1 MKKLK
6 SIVCRIMSVIMLCT
20 FVLPLI
26 PTIEVKAVDVVQR
39 ETVDKGSFE
48 GDTID
53 LEFAGLVYDINM
65 KDPNTGSWDTVTG
78 LSKNADDIEV
88 QGQYSVA
95 EIINTNYLKSFTDGI
110 SIQSLFTKEPALEI
124 DLTNVSCMSYR
135 ISCNVQDKSTDSY
148 LVAIGL
154 DRSNFKLYTIVCTAV
169 ASDVGESTIGLYI
182 MEGLYDIVYSNLTRT
197 NALYS
202 TNINSML
209 DDIDISYIAS
219 ALLNKDKIIEDF
231 KRMSKE
237 GFKEL
242 SSEEKRTYTSFDK
255 VFQLIDDTEGEY
267 TTKLVNELNDLT
279 VLGIQTRGVLK
290 ITEKQSGSG
299 NVVREKSCYVNTYPI
314 GEQSAM
320 FNVSYGE
327 RDYIYSMW
335 GARNRMAAGSSSS
348 VTDIEC
354 KSVMKYIVMDLTND
368 EYIYFG
374 DSTSVRKC
382 DKDVSEKI
390 DGYIKSDAD
399 MEIFASIVEGLC
411 NAGSENVEDF
421 QNNLTEFIEV
431 LPKSCTLRKVLK
443 SVLGKM
449 VKNAEGWAI
458 KDAQEFYDSNSLE
471 LNAST
476 DYEAMSAILGASIQ
490 GIVSGKSIIG
500 NTYKYNNNI
509 VYVNSLFGSG
519 VPDKLK
525 TAYSDAVDTGILW
538 NKLTDYQKSILA
550 VTYAN
555 VIDSRDFSK
564 KSGVISCIYNAG
576 VSGSYDSGTAE
587 SFVQD
592 GHTTLIDDIKNV
604 VSNKDKNL
612 TDTYSVYNIARNAN
626 TLCQYIVGTA
636 LYGDSQSGDI
646 YSLYDATLAGFI
658 NKDYTQ
664 SNINQDYYPQNII
677 GDIGLFGDNSKY
689 FTVLLSTDA
698 GFEAFAS
705 FLYNVSYA
713 FDVAAFSDGSQE
725 KYDPEALR
733 EFFKSGKY
741 EVSDAGKDYATTVSF
756 SWVTG
761 DGVGSLDGKTVQF
774 SGDDVSKNMLRS
786 IIELHDMCQFLGI
799 LDSAKN
805 GGWTEAIEQY
815 LGIYDDN
822 EPFFNALR
830 ANPEIYTKAEEGKTT
845 ADEPLGVFFNLKD
858 KKMSDQWCKG
868 FAVSALYVPM
878 ETNLY
883 DANSIAYLNDP
894 DFISDF
900 YYKFAFY
907 RKALYINTDNSAIVN
922 NKVSGE
928 VSGTRVATLN
938 DLLNYDRD
946 IILTIDDNFYNAKDI
961 SSVIGGLDYSAVRNG
976 SSTNTDSAWD
986 SMKNWVGDLFDLSPE
1001 QILKTGAN
1009 SYYSSTLANSVT
1021 KLGGTPSLTSSIAD
1035 VYVLSENDLIGEN
1048 SVFNDYEYSVKQS
1061 YGVVSAVYRSAEL
1074 YNECLRALATDN
1086 AIFKSSKGICS
1097 TPGTTSS
1104 DWRSIYNYCML
1115 SNLEEQ
1121 MKNDSASTLDLNAP
1135 IFCDLFGN
1143 IVTESGLVIIPAATN
1158 ATLCGTNWNPN
1169 TVGWSEYYN
1178 NGNRLHIDE
1187 FTDDVYT
1194 WLTGIEYKSDGSVE
1208 QQVQYVDH
1216 YDSDGNPVY
1225 KTYTITAADSTN
1237 VGKYGEEVNREN
1249 AGGYM
1254 IVDRS
1259 GDLVLRTSS
1268 LTSGSSSAIVQWENL
1283 NKNSTVVKDLFYND
1297 AYFNKAK
1304 SGDIYSKTLVNM
1316 VVETLRGAPIE
1327 YIDYEYEGLSGNTDI
1342 SKFGVYMA
1350 YKLEELT
1357 NALISGT
1364 NGSHTGG
1371 NSMVTIPNPAF
1382 ITGIEYIA
1390 LYVFK
1395 ITFAILLIGFVISL
1409 YMDAIK
1415 NHLGIK
1421 SLGKFAVTCLLTIIA
1436 IVFVPNIMSWSYYRA
1451 NKDLLADESGYIMML
1466 NYVKDY
1472 DGAEIGITSV
1482 TTPETNTEL
1491 YVKLDD
1497 ISVNWWDVIGEVLFN
1512 NTYKTVSELYQGQL
1526 TDNAMAMQ
1534 ENVQIK
1540 GDGLYMNV
1548 QDIFDSTSVVYYP
1561 SQNRI
1566 ANIAYSNGGNGG
1578 TAGDKDSVVSF
1589 CMPYYVILDKLIAN
1603 IDEYNQSKDITA
1615 YSWSVGSN
1623 GHIMT
1628 YDIISPY
1635 LTSSEFLDE
1644 GYDILGLNEALDT
1657 DNHMTSYTEGYFT
1670 TAQKDRM
1677 KLSRWYPTGSTT
1689 DQLTQDRIN
1698 AVYSYAR
1705 DYIAQNREIL
1715 GKVPDEVFVKTFA
1728 MQLAIEFNKQF
1739 NVHTTN
1745 SIEIMN
1751 VDTRDLARFLVADKS
1766 SVYKY
1771 FSYGF
1776 ARFAY
1781 EESGTIG
1788 VILAA
1793 LYFVVLWITSVLKL
1807 LAIFVIL
1814 GLLILNVLFRKTLF
1828 RKESR
1833 CIEGYLI
1840 ACACLVMC
1848 NYAYSLMLKASML
1861 VSETGLGSIAGL
1873 SLAIIVQIL
1882 YVFGLTCIVAIE
1894 CKDWRNNGFHGFQE
1908 IGASITSGLLHA
1920 QNVVADKIMSRQ
1932 NSAYGDS
1939 RTSRRYQ
1946 SDNYDSG
1953 SVDEMMERDEER
1965 EEKGTYSPA

>member
-1 MKKLK
+1 MRKLK
-6 SIVCRIMSVIMLCT
+6 SIMCKIMSVIMLCT
-20 FVLPLI
+20 FILPLM
-26 PTIEVKAVDVVQR
+26 PTIDVKAASAS
-39 ETVDKGSFE
+39 ETVSKTNGIPDTIKAGNNDMTVIQDLSVYYDTPKNNIYSADGSTDAYLGEASSWVKDADVGVVEHCYDKIFE
-48 GDTID
+48 TLTHITINGKQID
-53 LEFAGLVYDINM
+53 LERSNIPTSTEIVNKFGDTKGIYYYYDHYHNTDTGGELTVSCDYSSSEKKYYYVVLFTEYRGAHHTAEDDFLFMTFESNKMMKISLEDKVTTHHSSFITVPIMGVPGVGYIATAVSLLLNGSITSDGEITLSAESSLQLLNGVYD
-65 KDPNTGSWDTVTG
+65 K
-78 LSKNADDIEV
+78 SKIQSD
-88 QGQYSVA
+88 
-95 EIINTNYLKSFTDGI
+95 LKNGGI
-110 SIQSLFTKEPALEI
+110 SDKKMYTDLEEYIVYNSTERAVTVFTPYELHMVADNNEV
-124 DLTNVSCMSYR
+124 DLT
-135 ISCNVQDKSTDSY
+135 
-148 LVAIGL
+148 
-154 DRSNFKLYTIVCTAV
+154 
-169 ASDVGESTIGLYI
+169 
-182 MEGLYDIVYSNLTRT
+182 
-197 NALYS
+197 
-202 TNINSML
+202 
-209 DDIDISYIAS
+209 
-219 ALLNKDKIIEDF
+219 
-231 KRMSKE
+231 
-237 GFKEL
+237 
-242 SSEEKRTYTSFDK
+242 
-255 VFQLIDDTEGEY
+255 
-267 TTKLVNELNDLT
+267 LNDENYTALCT
-279 VLGIQTRGVLK
+279 
-290 ITEKQSGSG
+290 SGSMPEG
-299 NVVREKSCYVNTYPI
+299 NE
-314 GEQSAM
+314 
-320 FNVSYGE
+320 
-327 RDYIYSMW
+327 
-335 GARNRMAAGSSSS
+335 
-348 VTDIEC
+348 
-354 KSVMKYIVMDLTND
+354 
-368 EYIYFG
+368 
-374 DSTSVRKC
+374 
-382 DKDVSEKI
+382 
-390 DGYIKSDAD
+390 
-399 MEIFASIVEGLC
+399 
-411 NAGSENVEDF
+411 
-421 QNNLTEFIEV
+421 LTEFINFGDMR
-431 LPKSCTLRKVLK
+431 PKSEKGDIITQFFMDMFCDLCKTDGIEVNQFQDKLNTLI
-443 SVLGKM
+443 SGIGSDTSLGLILGYYADKLA
-449 VKNAEGWAI
+449 KESEGTRLTKEYNEQNPITGDFAKIDSTDMYEVMSFILGYNLYCINDSTVDFNSGKYITIGDDRRVHISTNWDDKETQQLSI
-458 KDAQEFYDSNSLE
+458 KDVWNELNKAQRMILYTMYVHNIAGYTGSEYIHGITMYNPNDLYNSHLAEEFAQENP
-471 LNAST
+471 
-476 DYEAMSAILGASIQ
+476 M
-490 GIVSGKSIIG
+490 
-500 NTYKYNNNI
+500 
-509 VYVNSLFGSG
+509 
-519 VPDKLK
+519 
-525 TAYSDAVDTGILW
+525 
-538 NKLTDYQKSILA
+538 
-550 VTYAN
+550 
-555 VIDSRDFSK
+555 
-564 KSGVISCIYNAG
+564 
-576 VSGSYDSGTAE
+576 
-587 SFVQD
+587 
-592 GHTTLIDDIKNV
+592 LIDDVKNTI
-604 VSNKDKNL
+604 SNRDKNL
-612 TDTYSVYNIARNAN
+612 NDTNMIYNIARNSN
-626 TLCQYIVGTA
+626 TITQYLIATK
-636 LYGDSQSGDI
+636 LYGEGSNNGSI
-646 YSLYDATLAGFI
+646 YDVYDETIAALIASLGQYNIEYNAG
-658 NKDYTQ
+658 YWPYHVP
-664 SNINQDYYPQNII
+664 SSY
-677 GDIGLFGDNSKY
+677 GLFGDDMKYINVLNSSQDG
-689 FTVLLSTDA
+689 VS
-698 GFEAFAS
+698 AFVK
-705 FLYNVSYA
+705 LMQDVSYA
-713 FDVAAFSDGSQE
+713 FDVAAFSENAQE
-725 KYDPEALR
+725 KYDPKALR
-733 EFFKSGKY
+733 TFFSSGKY
-741 EVSDAGKDYATTVSF
+741 EVTDAGKDYATTVSF
-756 SWVTG
+756 SWVAG
-761 DGVGSLDGKTVQF
+761 DGVKSLDGTKVQF

-786 IIELHDMCQFLGI
+786 IIELHDMCEFLGV

-822 EPFFNALR
+822 KDFFDALR
-830 ANPEIYTKAEEGKTT
+830 SNPEIYSKAEEGKTT

-868 FAVSALYVPM
+868 FAISALYVPM

-894 DFISDF
+894 NFISDF

-946 IILTIDDNFYNAKDI
+946 IILTVDDNFYNAKDI
-961 SSVIGGLDYSAVRNG
+961 NSVIGKLDYSSVRNG
-976 SSTNTDSAWD
+976 SETNTDNAWE
-986 SMKNWVGDLFDLSPE
+986 SMKNWVGDLFNLSPE
-1001 QILKTGAN
+1001 QILKTGPNA
-1009 SYYSSTLANSVT
+1009 YYSSTLASAVT
-1021 KLGGTPSLTSSIAD
+1021 KLGGTPTLTSSIAD

-1048 SVFNDYEYSVKQS
+1048 SVFNEYEYSVKQS
-1061 YGVVSAVYRSAEL
+1061 YGVVSSVYRSAEL

-1086 AIFKSSKGICS
+1086 AVFKSSKGICS

-1104 DWRSIYNYCML
+1104 DWRSVYNYCML
-1115 SNLEEQ
+1115 ANLEDQ

-1178 NGNRLHIDE
+1178 NGHRLEIDE

-1216 YDSDGNPVY
+1216 YDDDGNPVY

-1259 GDLVLRTSS
+1259 GQLVLRTSA
-1268 LTSGSSSAIVQWENL
+1268 LAGGSSSAIVQWENL

-1304 SGDIYSKTLVNM
+1304 SGEIYSKTLVNM

-1327 YIDYEYEGLSGNTDI
+1327 YIDYEYEGLSGNADI

-1382 ITGIEYIA
+1382 ITGIEYAA
-1390 LYVFK
+1390 LYIFK
-1395 ITFAILLIGFVISL
+1395 IMFAVLLIGFVVSL
-1409 YMDAIK
+1409 YLDAVK

-1421 SLGKFAVTCLLTIIA
+1421 SLGKFVVTCLLTIVA

-1472 DGAEIGITSV
+1472 DGAEIGITSI

-1497 ISVNWWDVIGEVLFN
+1497 IAVNWWDVIGEVLFN
-1512 NTYKTVSELYQGQL
+1512 NTYKTVSELYKSQL

-1548 QDIFDSTSVVYYP
+1548 KDIFDSTSVVYYP

-1566 ANIAYSNGGNGG
+1566 ANIAYSNGGNVG

-1589 CMPYYVILDKLIAN
+1589 CMPYYVILDKLVAN

-1657 DNHMTSYTEGYFT
+1657 DNHMTSYTEGYFS

-1677 KLSRWYPTGSTT
+1677 KLSRWYPTGSTK

-1698 AVYSYAR
+1698 AVYTYAR
-1705 DYIAQNREIL
+1705 DYIAQNREVL
-1715 GKVPDEVFVKTFA
+1715 GKVPDEVFIKTFA

-1751 VDTRDLARFLVADKS
+1751 IDTRDLARFLVADKG

-1776 ARFAY
+1776 SRFTY

-1788 VILAA
+1788 VILSAI
-1793 LYFVVLWITSVLKL
+1793 YFVVLWLTSWLKL
-1807 LAIFVIL
+1807 IAIFFVL
-1814 GLLILNVLFRKTLF
+1814 CLLILNVLLRKTLL
-1828 RKESR
+1828 RRESR

-1840 ACACLVMC
+1840 SCACLVLC
-1848 NYAYSLMLKASML
+1848 NYAYSFMLKASML
-1861 VSETGLGSIAGL
+1861 VSETGLGTVAGL
-1873 SLAIIVQIL
+1873 SLAILVQVL
-1882 YVFGLTCIVAIE
+1882 YVFGLTCICVIQV
-1894 CKDWRNNGFHGFQE
+1894 KDWRNNGFYHWKDV
-1908 IGASITSGLLHA
+1908 GAAITSEMLHV
-1920 QNVVADKIMSRQ
+1920 QNVVADKVMSMI
-1932 NSAYGDS
+1932 SSSYGDS
-1939 RTSRRYQ
+1939 KTSRRYQ
-1946 SDNYDSG
+1946 SGNYDSN

-1965 EEKGTYSPA
+1965 EERGTYSPA

>member
-1 MKKLK
+1 MEKLK
-6 SIVCRIMSVIMLCT
+6 SIMCRIISVITLCT
-20 FVLPLI
+20 LILPLT
-26 PTIEVKAVDVVQR
+26 PTIDVKAVSSDVDLEIVSDYSKLCASSGVWAFYGNKVSPTDRLKASSNDTNDKFLDNTFTGVAPTEDFPTPAYQIGISAANRIKLKSGNFLSFSNTTKFDIQTISEDIGEVVPVYYTYVGEDRDSFDWFAFVGCDYSIQDDKYYYTVHLACNEGDVVYCDCYYFS
-39 ETVDKGSFE
+39 VFKSDKLVKFGFFSDKGDNPLYLDENNISE
-48 GDTID
+48 GSSNNYVFKYNEDIVNILTDKVPLETI
-53 LEFAGLVYDINM
+53 
-65 KDPNTGSWDTVTG
+65 TT
-78 LSKNADDIEV
+78 DIENST
-88 QGQYSVA
+88 YSNTIYDKLGNCIKYDGTNNKISFKA
-95 EIINTNYLKSFTDGI
+95 EKRAVLVLGNAGVDVVKYDSTLEYNDLNAMETLK
-110 SIQSLFTKEPALEI
+110 IQSYNLPNGLE
-124 DLTNVSCMSYR
+124 
-135 ISCNVQDKSTDSY
+135 
-148 LVAIGL
+148 
-154 DRSNFKLYTIVCTAV
+154 
-169 ASDVGESTIGLYI
+169 
-182 MEGLYDIVYSNLTRT
+182 
-197 NALYS
+197 
-202 TNINSML
+202 
-209 DDIDISYIAS
+209 
-219 ALLNKDKIIEDF
+219 
-231 KRMSKE
+231 MSKDIFTNE
-237 GFKEL
+237 CE
-242 SSEEKRTYTSFDK
+242 
-255 VFQLIDDTEGEY
+255 IDDTDF
-267 TTKLVNELNDLT
+267 VNFGDANSTSRESDGSLKPLSTWVCKVVQAACFAKVYGDDFDTAVDKFVDGHDNVICDILKDFHVAMKSNRQGWEFNDQLSA
-279 VLGIQTRGVLK
+279 QTLAEINNK
-290 ITEKQSGSG
+290 TS
-299 NVVREKSCYVNTYPI
+299 
-314 GEQSAM
+314 
-320 FNVSYGE
+320 
-327 RDYIYSMW
+327 
-335 GARNRMAAGSSSS
+335 
-348 VTDIEC
+348 
-354 KSVMKYIVMDLTND
+354 LTND
-368 EYIYFG
+368 NYEIMSYILEWNI
-374 DSTSVRKC
+374 TC
-382 DKDVSEKI
+382 MANSEKVFCSVTKPMYVTTA
-390 DGYIKSDAD
+390 DGRNIYLSNNWNDSDNSNLG
-399 MEIFASIVEGLC
+399 MASIH
-411 NAGSENVEDF
+411 D
-421 QNNLTEFIEV
+421 I
-431 LPKSCTLRKVLK
+431 
-443 SVLGKM
+443 
-449 VKNAEGWAI
+449 W
-458 KDAQEFYDSNSLE
+458 NS
-471 LNAST
+471 
-476 DYEAMSAILGASIQ
+476 
-490 GIVSGKSIIG
+490 
-500 NTYKYNNNI
+500 
-509 VYVNSLFGSG
+509 
-519 VPDKLK
+519 
-525 TAYSDAVDTGILW
+525 
-538 NKLTDYQKSILA
+538 LTDYQKDVLGSVYTELSKRHESLGDWPNRAIYYISSIGS
-550 VTYAN
+550 N
-555 VIDSRDFSK
+555 MSSK
-564 KSGVISCIYNAG
+564 
-576 VSGSYDSGTAE
+576 SYDSTIGEDFSNNNQGILDTIK
-587 SFVQD
+587 
-592 GHTTLIDDIKNV
+592 TTID
-604 VSNKDKNL
+604 NKDTNIL
-612 TDTYSVYNIARNAN
+612 DTNSIYNIARNCN
-626 TLCQYIVGTA
+626 MLGQYIIGTS
-636 LYGDSQSGDI
+636 LYGENDTDSI
-646 YSLYDATLAGFI
+646 YSIYDATLASLMVKDYTFLDL
-658 NKDYTQ
+658 NKDYFPDKFPA
-664 SNINQDYYPQNII
+664 N
-677 GDIGLFGDNSKY
+677 IGLFGGNSY
-689 FTVLLSTDA
+689 QYTVLKSSSEGQLQI
-698 GFEAFAS
+698 FAS
-705 FLYNVSYA
+705 FLYKVSYA
-713 FDVAAFSDGSQE
+713 FDVAAFSNGGE
-725 KYDPEALR
+725 ELKYDPEALR

-741 EVSDAGKDYATTVSF
+741 EVSDTGNDYATTVSF

-830 ANPEIYTKAEEGKTT
+830 SNPEIYTKAEEGKTT

-1216 YDSDGNPVY
+1216 YDDDGNPIY

-1364 NGSHTGG
+1364 NGRHTGG

-1472 DGAEIGITSV
+1472 DGAEIGITSIS
-1482 TTPETNTEL
+1482 TPETNTEL

-1512 NTYKTVSELYQGQL
+1512 NTYKTVSELYQSQL

-1566 ANIAYSNGGNGG
+1566 ANIAYSNGGNGD

-1670 TAQKDRM
+1670 TAQKYRM

-1715 GKVPDEVFVKTFA
+1715 GKVPDEVFIKTFA
-1728 MQLAIEFNKQF
+1728 IQLAIEFNKQF

>member
-6 SIVCRIMSVIMLCT
+6 SIMCRIMSVIMLCT
-20 FVLPLI
+20 FILPLM
-26 PTIEVKAVDVVQR
+26 PTIEVQAAVSVTAED
-39 ETVDKGSFE
+39 VDKDLFN
-48 GDTID
+48 GDTTD
-53 LEFAGLVYDINM
+53 LVYAGLVYNRNM
-65 KDPNTGSWDTVTG
+65 KSPSRNIQTLTVG
-78 LSKNADDIEV
+78 DQKDAQELYNVDNIICEKYLSNFCDVSNITEM
-88 QGQYSVA
+88 
-95 EIINTNYLKSFTDGI
+95 F
-110 SIQSLFTKEPALEI
+110 
-124 DLTNVSCMSYR
+124 TNVGINFENIAVTSYFVN
-135 ISCNVQDKSTDSY
+135 CNLQDKSTDSY
-148 LVAIGL
+148 LVAIGI
-154 DRSNFKLYTIVCTAV
+154 DKTNCNLYTVVCTV
-169 ASDVGESTIGLYI
+169 NINTVGTDTIGLYVLN
-182 MEGLYDIVYSNLTRT
+182 GLYDVGYSNLTRD
-197 NALYS
+197 NAYYS
-202 TNINSML
+202 VNVNYML
-209 DDIDISYIAS
+209 QGSDLEYIAS
-219 ALLNKDKIIEDF
+219 TCYDKDAIVNDFKKLSAEDNKSMYGRFDKIFSEI
-231 KRMSKE
+231 SKDE
-237 GFKEL
+237 GDLAAQLVEPYSNKG
-242 SSEEKRTYTSFDK
+242 YTVIGVKTKGSFI
-255 VFQLIDDTEGEY
+255 V
-267 TTKLVNELNDLT
+267 
-279 VLGIQTRGVLK
+279 
-290 ITEKQSGSG
+290 TEKQTDTNNVVHETESNIHLYDFGTVTSYDLPYGGGKVAVSSQCGLSNKNAADKNGNSSTYETGYGSLMYTAIKPDNLDFINFGASDSVFECDVDDPGITGYNRLDVKLSIFTEIVNEICKVGAG
-299 NVVREKSCYVNTYPI
+299 NV
-314 GEQSAM
+314 
-320 FNVSYGE
+320 
-327 RDYIYSMW
+327 
-335 GARNRMAAGSSSS
+335 
-348 VTDIEC
+348 
-354 KSVMKYIVMDLTND
+354 
-368 EYIYFG
+368 
-374 DSTSVRKC
+374 
-382 DKDVSEKI
+382 
-390 DGYIKSDAD
+390 
-399 MEIFASIVEGLC
+399 
-411 NAGSENVEDF
+411 
-421 QNNLTEFIEV
+421 TEFQSNLETFIGTMPDCILKNFLNTV
-431 LPKSCTLRKVLK
+431 LEE
-443 SVLGKM
+443 M
-449 VKNAEGWAI
+449 VDQAEKWSMEG
-458 KDAQEFYDSNSLE
+458 AQEFYDENTKE
-471 LNAST
+471 LNATS
-476 DYEAMSAILGASIQ
+476 DYEAMSAILGLSIQ
-490 GIVSGKSIIG
+490 GIAGNSSIIG
-500 NTYKYNNNI
+500 NTYKYNGNI
-509 VYVNSLFGSG
+509 IYVDSLFKDDLPSRLTEAY
-519 VPDKLK
+519 PDSMTIK
-525 TAYSDAVDTGILW
+525 SLW

-550 VTYAN
+550 ITYKN

-576 VSGSYDSGTAE
+576 VSGSYDSSTAE
-587 SFVQD
+587 AFIQD

-604 VSNKDKNL
+604 ISNKDKSL
-612 TDTYSVYNIARNAN
+612 VDTYSVYNIARNAN

-658 NKDYTQ
+658 TKDYTQ
-664 SNINQDYYPQNII
+664 SNINTDYYPQDII
-677 GDIGLFGDNSKY
+677 GDIGLFGDGSNY
-689 FTVLLSTDA
+689 FTVLLSTEN

-705 FLYNVSYA
+705 YLYNVSYA
-713 FDVAAFSDGSQE
+713 FDVAAFSDGGE
-725 KYDPEALR
+725 ELNYDPKALR
-733 EFFKSGKY
+733 EFFRSGNYK
-741 EVSDAGKDYATTVSF
+741 VTDTGSDYATTVSF
-756 SWVTG
+756 SWVAG
-761 DGVGSLDGKTVQF
+761 DGVKSLDGTKVQF

-786 IIELHDMCQFLGI
+786 IIELHDMCEFLGV

-815 LGIYDDN
+815 LGIYNDN
-822 EPFFNALR
+822 KDFFDALR
-830 ANPEIYTKAEEGKTT
+830 SNPEIYSKAEEGKTT

-868 FAVSALYVPM
+868 FAISALYVPM

-894 DFISDF
+894 NFISDF

-946 IILTIDDNFYNAKDI
+946 IILTVDDNFYNAKDI
-961 SSVIGGLDYSAVRNG
+961 NSVIGKLDYSSVRNG
-976 SSTNTDSAWD
+976 SETNTDNAWE
-986 SMKNWVGDLFDLSPE
+986 SMKNWVGDLFNLSPE
-1001 QILKTGAN
+1001 QILKTGPNA
-1009 SYYSSTLANSVT
+1009 YYSSTLANTVT
-1021 KLGGTPSLTSSIAD
+1021 KLGGTPTLTSSIAD

-1048 SVFNDYEYSVKQS
+1048 NVFDEYEYSVKQS

-1086 AIFKSSKGICS
+1086 AVFKSSKGICS

-1104 DWRSIYNYCML
+1104 DWRSVYNYCML
-1115 SNLEEQ
+1115 ANLEDQ

-1143 IVTESGLVIIPAATN
+1143 IVTESGLVIIPAAAN

-1178 NGNRLHIDE
+1178 NGHRLEIDE

-1216 YDSDGNPVY
+1216 YDDDGNPVY

-1259 GDLVLRTSS
+1259 GQLVLRTSA
-1268 LTSGSSSAIVQWENL
+1268 LAGGSSSAIVQWENL

-1304 SGDIYSKTLVNM
+1304 SGEIYSKTLVNM

-1327 YIDYEYEGLSGNTDI
+1327 YIDYEYEGLSGNADI

-1382 ITGIEYIA
+1382 ITGIEYAA
-1390 LYVFK
+1390 LYIFK
-1395 ITFAILLIGFVISL
+1395 IMFAVLLIGFVVSL
-1409 YMDAIK
+1409 YLDAVK

-1421 SLGKFAVTCLLTIIA
+1421 SLGKFVVTCLLTIVA

-1472 DGAEIGITSV
+1472 DGAEIGITSI

-1497 ISVNWWDVIGEVLFN
+1497 IAVNWWDVIGEVLFN
-1512 NTYKTVSELYQGQL
+1512 NTYKTVSELYKSQL

-1548 QDIFDSTSVVYYP
+1548 KDIFDSTSVVYYP

-1566 ANIAYSNGGNGG
+1566 ANIAYSNGGNVG

-1589 CMPYYVILDKLIAN
+1589 CMPYYVILDKLVAN

-1657 DNHMTSYTEGYFT
+1657 DNHMTSYTEGYFS

-1677 KLSRWYPTGSTT
+1677 KLSRWYPTGSTK

-1698 AVYSYAR
+1698 AVYTYAR
-1705 DYIAQNREIL
+1705 DYIAQNREVL
-1715 GKVPDEVFVKTFA
+1715 GKVPDEVFIKTFA

-1751 VDTRDLARFLVADKS
+1751 VDTRDLARFLVADKG

-1793 LYFVVLWITSVLKL
+1793 LYFVVLWVTSFSKLIAL
-1807 LAIFVIL
+1807 LAIL
-1814 GLLILNVLFRKTLF
+1814 GLLVTNVLFRKILF

-1840 ACACLVMC
+1840 TCACLVMF

-1861 VSETGLGSIAGL
+1861 ISETGLGSIAGL
-1873 SLAIIVQIL
+1873 SLAIVVQVL
-1882 YVFGLTCIVAIE
+1882 YVFGLIGIIYIQ
-1894 CKDWRNNGFHGFQE
+1894 CKDWRNNGYTSFQE

-1920 QNVVADKIMSRQ
+1920 QNIVADKILSRQ

-1939 RTSRRYQ
+1939 RTSRRYH
-1946 SDNYDSG
+1946 SDNYDSN

>member
-6 SIVCRIMSVIMLCT
+6 SAMYRIMSIIMLCT
-20 FVLPLI
+20 FILTLM
-26 PTIEVKAVDVVQR
+26 PTIKVKAAVFSTEEIDKSQVDS
-39 ETVDKGSFE
+39 TGC
-48 GDTID
+48 
-53 LEFAGLVYDINM
+53 LLFAGLVKPANVKAIDNRYMDSMPKDDVSVALTRDVIDIIDAEYASKYIDGYGTITDYFTLDGTDSLDGFKCISYCISNNIQ
-65 KDPNTGSWDTVTG
+65 DTSIDSYCVAICINLDTAEIRTVVSTIVDTNLSTATDSLGLYILRGLWDICYTNTTRTDAKYSTNVMNLLDD
-78 LSKNADDIEV
+78 DDITNIVNKILNTE
-88 QGQYSVA
+88 
-95 EIINTNYLKSFTDGI
+95 EIKNEFKSGT
-110 SIQSLFTKEPALEI
+110 
-124 DLTNVSCMSYR
+124 VS
-135 ISCNVQDKSTDSY
+135 NQ
-148 LVAIGL
+148 
-154 DRSNFKLYTIVCTAV
+154 KLYTNFDNVFKETSKI
-169 ASDVGESTIGLYI
+169 
-182 MEGLYDIVYSNLTRT
+182 
-197 NALYS
+197 S
-202 TNINSML
+202 TNGWMETISSDL
-209 DDIDISYIAS
+209 DKY
-219 ALLNKDKIIEDF
+219 
-231 KRMSKE
+231 
-237 GFKEL
+237 
-242 SSEEKRTYTSFDK
+242 
-255 VFQLIDDTEGEY
+255 
-267 TTKLVNELNDLT
+267 T
-279 VLGIQTRGVLK
+279 VLGIRTEGAFLF
-290 ITEKQSGSG
+290 TEKNTDDDNIFKEMKSTVCRYNIGSDTDLSYEG
-299 NVVREKSCYVNTYPI
+299 YDSFNEKSGVGTKLAKGKND
-314 GEQSAM
+314 
-320 FNVSYGE
+320 NVITG
-327 RDYIYSMW
+327 DPGGIY
-335 GARNRMAAGSSSS
+335 R
-348 VTDIEC
+348 
-354 KSVMKYIVMDLTND
+354 YIVLDLTDPEFIN
-368 EYIYFG
+368 FG
-374 DSTSVRKC
+374 DATVISTTEDINDPDSILPNRK
-382 DKDVSEKI
+382 SN
-390 DGYIKSDAD
+390 AD
-399 MEIFASIVEGLC
+399 MSAFAVMVSNIC
-411 NAGSENVEDF
+411 NVGAENVTDF
-421 QNNLTEFIEV
+421 QNKLNSFIDSMDDCTIKDILEAV
-431 LPKSCTLRKVLK
+431 LDE
-443 SVLGKM
+443 M
-449 VKNAEGWAI
+449 VKQAEKWSMEN
-458 KDAQEFYDSNSLE
+458 AQEFYDTNSSE
-471 LNAST
+471 LNAES
-476 DYEAMSAILGASIQ
+476 DYDAMSAVLGISIQ
-490 GIVSGKSIIG
+490 NIAGGTSIIG
-500 NTYKYNNNI
+500 NTYKYNDKYLYI
-509 VYVNSLFGSG
+509 STSFTNS
-519 VPDKLK
+519 VPDRLEESGFNVMSVK
-525 TAYSDAVDTGILW
+525 DLW
-538 NKLTDYQKSILA
+538 DKLTDYQKSILA
-550 VTYAN
+550 ITYKN

-564 KSGVISCIYNAG
+564 KSGVISCVYNAG

-604 VSNKDKNL
+604 ISNKDKSL

-658 NKDYTQ
+658 TKDYTQ
-664 SNINQDYYPQNII
+664 SNINTDYYPQNII
-677 GDIGLFGDNSKY
+677 GKIGLFGADSKY
-689 FTVLLSTDA
+689 YTVLLSTDN

-705 FLYNVSYA
+705 YLYNVSYA
-713 FDVAAFSDGSQE
+713 FDVAAFSDGGE
-725 KYDPEALR
+725 ELKYDPEALR
-733 EFFKSGKY
+733 EFFKSGNYK
-741 EVSDAGKDYATTVSF
+741 VTDTGSDYATTVSF

-761 DGVGSLDGKTVQF
+761 DGVSSLDGKTVQF

-786 IIELHDMCQFLGI
+786 IIELHDMCEFLGV

-822 EPFFNALR
+822 SDFFNALR
-830 ANPEIYTKAEEGKTT
+830 SNPEIYSKAEEGKTT

-868 FAVSALYVPM
+868 FAISALYVPM

-894 DFISDF
+894 NFISDF

-946 IILTIDDNFYNAKDI
+946 IILTVDDNFYNAKDI
-961 SSVIGGLDYSAVRNG
+961 NSVIGKLDYSSVRNG
-976 SSTNTDSAWD
+976 SETNTDNAWE
-986 SMKNWVGDLFDLSPE
+986 SMKNWVGDLFNLSPE

-1009 SYYSSTLANSVT
+1009 SYYSSTLANTVT
-1021 KLGGTPSLTSSIAD
+1021 KLGGTPTLTSSIAD

-1048 SVFNDYEYSVKQS
+1048 SVFDEYEYSVKQS

-1086 AIFKSSKGICS
+1086 AVFKSSKGICS

-1115 SNLEEQ
+1115 ANLEDQ

-1178 NGNRLHIDE
+1178 NGHRLEIDE

-1216 YDSDGNPVY
+1216 YDDDGNPVY

-1259 GDLVLRTSS
+1259 GQLVLRTSA
-1268 LTSGSSSAIVQWENL
+1268 LAGGSSSAIVQWENL

-1304 SGDIYSKTLVNM
+1304 SGEIYSKTLVNM

-1327 YIDYEYEGLSGNTDI
+1327 YIDYEYEGLSGNADI

-1382 ITGIEYIA
+1382 ITGIEYAA
-1390 LYVFK
+1390 LYIFK

-1421 SLGKFAVTCLLTIIA
+1421 SLGKFVVTCLLTIIA
-1436 IVFVPNIMSWSYYRA
+1436 IVFIPNIMSWSYYRA

-1472 DGAEIGITSV
+1472 DGAEIGITSI

-1497 ISVNWWDVIGEVLFN
+1497 IAVNWWDVIGEVLFN
-1512 NTYKTVSELYQGQL
+1512 NTYKTVSELYRSQL

-1534 ENVQIK
+1534 ENVQVK

-1548 QDIFDSTSVVYYP
+1548 KDIFDSTSVVYYP

-1566 ANIAYSNGGNGG
+1566 ANIAYSNGGNVG

-1589 CMPYYVILDKLIAN
+1589 CMPYYVILDRLVAN

-1677 KLSRWYPTGSTT
+1677 KLSRWYPTGSTK

-1698 AVYSYAR
+1698 AVYAYAR
-1705 DYIAQNREIL
+1705 DYIAQNRAIL

-1751 VDTRDLARFLVADKS
+1751 VDTRDLARFLVADKG

-1776 ARFAY
+1776 ARFTY

-1788 VILAA
+1788 VILSA
-1793 LYFVVLWITSVLKL
+1793 LYFVILWVTSFCKL
-1807 LAIFVIL
+1807 LALVVIL

-1848 NYAYSLMLKASML
+1848 NYFYSLMLKASMII
-1861 VSETGLGSIAGL
+1861 SETGLGSIAGL
-1873 SLAIIVQIL
+1873 SLAIVVQVL
-1882 YVFGLTCIVAIE
+1882 YVFCLTGIIYLQY
-1894 CKDWRNNGFHGFQE
+1894 KDWRNNGYASFQE
-1908 IGASITSGLLHA
+1908 IGASITSGMLHA
-1920 QNVVADKIMSRQ
+1920 QNVIADKIMSRQ

-1939 RTSRRYQ
+1939 RTSRRYH
-1946 SDNYDSG
+1946 SGNYDSS

>member
-1 MKKLK
+1 
-6 SIVCRIMSVIMLCT
+6 
-20 FVLPLI
+20 
-26 PTIEVKAVDVVQR
+26 
-39 ETVDKGSFE
+39 
-48 GDTID
+48 
-53 LEFAGLVYDINM
+53 
-65 KDPNTGSWDTVTG
+65 
-78 LSKNADDIEV
+78 
-88 QGQYSVA
+88 
-95 EIINTNYLKSFTDGI
+95 
-110 SIQSLFTKEPALEI
+110 
-124 DLTNVSCMSYR
+124 
-135 ISCNVQDKSTDSY
+135 
-148 LVAIGL
+148 
-154 DRSNFKLYTIVCTAV
+154 
-169 ASDVGESTIGLYI
+169 
-182 MEGLYDIVYSNLTRT
+182 
-197 NALYS
+197 
-202 TNINSML
+202 
-209 DDIDISYIAS
+209 
-219 ALLNKDKIIEDF
+219 
-231 KRMSKE
+231 
-237 GFKEL
+237 
-242 SSEEKRTYTSFDK
+242 
-255 VFQLIDDTEGEY
+255 
-267 TTKLVNELNDLT
+267 
-279 VLGIQTRGVLK
+279 
-290 ITEKQSGSG
+290 
-299 NVVREKSCYVNTYPI
+299 
-314 GEQSAM
+314 
-320 FNVSYGE
+320 
-327 RDYIYSMW
+327 
-335 GARNRMAAGSSSS
+335 
-348 VTDIEC
+348 
-354 KSVMKYIVMDLTND
+354 
-368 EYIYFG
+368 
-374 DSTSVRKC
+374 
-382 DKDVSEKI
+382 
-390 DGYIKSDAD
+390 
-399 MEIFASIVEGLC
+399 
-411 NAGSENVEDF
+411 
-421 QNNLTEFIEV
+421 
-431 LPKSCTLRKVLK
+431 
-443 SVLGKM
+443 
-449 VKNAEGWAI
+449 
-458 KDAQEFYDSNSLE
+458 
-471 LNAST
+471 
-476 DYEAMSAILGASIQ
+476 
-490 GIVSGKSIIG
+490 
-500 NTYKYNNNI
+500 
-509 VYVNSLFGSG
+509 
-519 VPDKLK
+519 
-525 TAYSDAVDTGILW
+525 
-538 NKLTDYQKSILA
+538 
-550 VTYAN
+550 
-555 VIDSRDFSK
+555 
-564 KSGVISCIYNAG
+564 
-576 VSGSYDSGTAE
+576 
-587 SFVQD
+587 
-592 GHTTLIDDIKNV
+592 
-604 VSNKDKNL
+604 
-612 TDTYSVYNIARNAN
+612 
-626 TLCQYIVGTA
+626 
-636 LYGDSQSGDI
+636 
-646 YSLYDATLAGFI
+646 
-658 NKDYTQ
+658 
-664 SNINQDYYPQNII
+664 
-677 GDIGLFGDNSKY
+677 
-689 FTVLLSTDA
+689 
-698 GFEAFAS
+698 
-705 FLYNVSYA
+705 
-713 FDVAAFSDGSQE
+713 
-725 KYDPEALR
+725 
-733 EFFKSGKY
+733 
-741 EVSDAGKDYATTVSF
+741 
-756 SWVTG
+756 
-761 DGVGSLDGKTVQF
+761 
-774 SGDDVSKNMLRS
+774 
-786 IIELHDMCQFLGI
+786 
-799 LDSAKN
+799 
-805 GGWTEAIEQY
+805 
-815 LGIYDDN
+815 
-822 EPFFNALR
+822 
-830 ANPEIYTKAEEGKTT
+830 
-845 ADEPLGVFFNLKD
+845 
-858 KKMSDQWCKG
+858 
-868 FAVSALYVPM
+868 
-878 ETNLY
+878 
-883 DANSIAYLNDP
+883 
-894 DFISDF
+894 
-900 YYKFAFY
+900 
-907 RKALYINTDNSAIVN
+907 
-922 NKVSGE
+922 
-928 VSGTRVATLN
+928 
-938 DLLNYDRD
+938 
-946 IILTIDDNFYNAKDI
+946 
-961 SSVIGGLDYSAVRNG
+961 
-976 SSTNTDSAWD
+976 
-986 SMKNWVGDLFDLSPE
+986 
-1001 QILKTGAN
+1001 
-1009 SYYSSTLANSVT
+1009 
-1021 KLGGTPSLTSSIAD
+1021 
-1035 VYVLSENDLIGEN
+1035 
-1048 SVFNDYEYSVKQS
+1048 
-1061 YGVVSAVYRSAEL
+1061 
-1074 YNECLRALATDN
+1074 
-1086 AIFKSSKGICS
+1086 
-1097 TPGTTSS
+1097 
-1104 DWRSIYNYCML
+1104 
-1115 SNLEEQ
+1115 

-1216 YDSDGNPVY
+1216 YDDDGNPVY

-1512 NTYKTVSELYQGQL
+1512 NTYKTVSELYKSQL

-1566 ANIAYSNGGNGG
+1566 ANIAYSNGGNVG

-1751 VDTRDLARFLVADKS
+1751 VDTRDLARFLVADKG

-1807 LAIFVIL
+1807 LVLFVIL
-1814 GLLILNVLFRKTLF
+1814 GLLIINVLFRKTLF

-1861 VSETGLGSIAGL
+1861 VSETGLGSVAGL
-1873 SLAIIVQIL
+1873 SLAIIVQVL

-1894 CKDWRNNGFHGFQE
+1894 YKDWRNNGFAGFQE

>member
-1 MKKLK
+1 MRKLK
-6 SIVCRIMSVIMLCT
+6 SIMCRIISVIMLCT
-20 FVLPLI
+20 LILPLM
-26 PTIEVKAVDVVQR
+26 PTIDVKAASESVTVTTSGDLTSS
-39 ETVDKGSFE
+39 ETQNKLSEVYSINVIPELSLYYNTCSGNVIGKSGKKDDNYNVLSDGINKSYGSEEYCYSVITDSLSLLTLNKDHIDFEKSGFPTYEKIKSVYGETEGIYYSANYDKG
-48 GDTID
+48 TQI
-53 LEFAGLVYDINM
+53 ANLVAISCDYSPDKDVYYYMILMINM
-65 KDPNTGSWDTVTG
+65 HGTWHTQEDDTLLFAFSSNKFISISTTQEDSSAGDAETNLKIKAETASKLIASIYNKEVTVSDFKNGTLNGSSMYKELNEYTRFSEHVQNHY
-78 LSKNADDIEV
+78 KYIEV
-88 QGQYSVA
+88 CTPYTMDCAMKNNQVTISTSYDTNNKSKSMYNSNPLPSSDSDELKEFIDFGDLTFGGSDSYDLVGAVFANIFCDLCSVDG
-95 EIINTNYLKSFTDGI
+95 INVNEFGDRLKSFANSTGDGC
-110 SIQSLFTKEPALEI
+110 LKDMLLYYGDALAKESEGTR
-124 DLTNVSCMSYR
+124 LT
-135 ISCNVQDKSTDSY
+135 
-148 LVAIGL
+148 
-154 DRSNFKLYTIVCTAV
+154 
-169 ASDVGESTIGLYI
+169 
-182 MEGLYDIVYSNLTRT
+182 
-197 NALYS
+197 
-202 TNINSML
+202 
-209 DDIDISYIAS
+209 
-219 ALLNKDKIIEDF
+219 
-231 KRMSKE
+231 
-237 GFKEL
+237 
-242 SSEEKRTYTSFDK
+242 
-255 VFQLIDDTEGEY
+255 GEY
-267 TTKLVNELNDLT
+267 NAQN
-279 VLGIQTRGVLK
+279 
-290 ITEKQSGSG
+290 
-299 NVVREKSCYVNTYPI
+299 PI
-314 GEQSAM
+314 
-320 FNVSYGE
+320 V
-327 RDYIYSMW
+327 
-335 GARNRMAAGSSSS
+335 
-348 VTDIEC
+348 
-354 KSVMKYIVMDLTND
+354 
-368 EYIYFG
+368 G
-374 DSTSVRKC
+374 D
-382 DKDVSEKI
+382 
-390 DGYIKSDAD
+390 
-399 MEIFASIVEGLC
+399 FASIDSNDAYKILSFIAGYNISCATTGLKYEVGKYISYLGD
-411 NAGSENVEDF
+411 NRVYISTNWDDKDNGQESIHDIWNKMSDNEKDILSTLYRYSVDKYAVPLVNVITGIYEHTIFVDY
-421 QNNLTEFIEV
+421 NSDLATEFANEYPTFIDDV
-431 LPKSCTLRKVLK
+431 
-443 SVLGKM
+443 
-449 VKNAEGWAI
+449 
-458 KDAQEFYDSNSLE
+458 
-471 LNAST
+471 
-476 DYEAMSAILGASIQ
+476 
-490 GIVSGKSIIG
+490 
-500 NTYKYNNNI
+500 
-509 VYVNSLFGSG
+509 
-519 VPDKLK
+519 
-525 TAYSDAVDTGILW
+525 
-538 NKLTDYQKSILA
+538 KLT
-550 VTYAN
+550 
-555 VIDSRDFSK
+555 
-564 KSGVISCIYNAG
+564 
-576 VSGSYDSGTAE
+576 
-587 SFVQD
+587 
-592 GHTTLIDDIKNV
+592 
-604 VSNKDKNL
+604 VSNKDKQL
-612 TDTYSVYNIARNAN
+612 RDTNMVYNIARNSN
-626 TLCQYIVGTA
+626 TLVQYFIGTT
-636 LYGDSQSGDI
+636 LYGENNSGSI
-646 YSLYDATLAGFI
+646 YDLYDETLAALVSSLGQYNEEI
-658 NKDYTQ
+658 NNGYWAYHIPSKY
-664 SNINQDYYPQNII
+664 
-677 GDIGLFGDNSKY
+677 GLFGDDSKY
-689 FTVLLSTDA
+689 IGILNSYTD
-698 GFEAFAS
+698 GYTK
-705 FLYNVSYA
+705 FLKLMQDVSYA
-713 FDVAAFSDGSQE
+713 FDVAAFSENAQE
-725 KYDPEALR
+725 KYDPKALR

-741 EVSDAGKDYATTVSF
+741 EVTDTGKDYATTVSF

-761 DGVGSLDGKTVQF
+761 DGVKSLNGKTVQF

-786 IIELHDMCQFLGI
+786 IIELHDMCEFLGI

-805 GGWTEAIEQY
+805 GGWTEAIAEY

-822 EPFFNALR
+822 PEFFNALR
-830 ANPEIYTKAEEGKTT
+830 SNSEIYTKAEEGKTT
-845 ADEPLGVFFNLKD
+845 ADEPLGIFFNLKN
-858 KKMSDQWCKG
+858 KKMSEQWCKG

-961 SSVIGGLDYSAVRNG
+961 NSVIGGLDYSAVRNG
-976 SSTNTDSAWD
+976 SNTNTDNAWD
-986 SMKNWVGDLFDLSPE
+986 SMKNWVGDLFNLSPE
-1001 QILKTGAN
+1001 QILKTDAN

-1194 WLTGIEYKSDGSVE
+1194 WITGIEYESDGSVQ
-1208 QQVQYVDH
+1208 QQVQYIDH
-1216 YDSDGNPVY
+1216 YDSNGNPVY
-1225 KTYTITAADSTN
+1225 NSYTITAADTTS
-1237 VGKYGEEVNREN
+1237 VGKYGQEVNREN

-1259 GDLVLRTSS
+1259 GDLVLRTSA
-1268 LTSGSSSAIVQWENL
+1268 LASGSSSAIVQWENL

-1364 NGSHTGG
+1364 NGSNTGG

-1491 YVKLDD
+1491 YVKMDD
-1497 ISVNWWDVIGEVLFN
+1497 ISVSWWDVIGEVLFN
-1512 NTYKTVSELYQGQL
+1512 NTYKTVSELYESQL

-1566 ANIAYSNGGNGG
+1566 ANIAYSNSA
-1578 TAGDKDSVVSF
+1578 TDSAGDKDSVVSF
-1589 CMPYYVILDKLIAN
+1589 CMPYYVILDRLVAN

-1644 GYDILGLNEALDT
+1644 GYDILGLNEALST
-1657 DNHMTSYTEGYFT
+1657 NKHMTSYTEGYFT
-1670 TAQKDRM
+1670 AEQKAKM

-1689 DQLTQDRIN
+1689 DQMTQDRIN

-1705 DYIAQNREIL
+1705 DYIAQNRAIL
-1715 GKVPDEVFVKTFA
+1715 GKVPDEVFIKTFA

-1751 VDTRDLARFLVADKS
+1751 VDTRDLARFLVADKGA
-1766 SVYKY
+1766 VYKY

-1793 LYFVVLWITSVLKL
+1793 IYFVVLWITSLLKL
-1807 LAIFVIL
+1807 LVLVVIL
-1814 GLLILNVLFRKTLF
+1814 SLLIINVLFRKTLF

-1861 VSETGLGSIAGL
+1861 ISETGLGSIAGL
-1873 SLAIIVQIL
+1873 SLAIVVQVL
-1882 YVFGLTCIVAIE
+1882 YVFGLTGIVYIQY
-1894 CKDWRNNGFHGFQE
+1894 KDWRNNGYAGFQE

-1939 RTSRRYQ
+1939 RTSRRYH
-1946 SDNYDSG
+1946 SDNYDSN

>member
-6 SIVCRIMSVIMLCT
+6 SIMCKVMSVIILCT
-20 FVLPLI
+20 FILPLI
-26 PTIEVKAVDVVQR
+26 PAIDVKAASTSETISKTNGIPDTIKAGNNDMTVIQDLSVYYDTPKNNIYSTDGSTATYLGEASSWVKDADVGVVEHCYDKIF
-39 ETVDKGSFE
+39 ETLTHITIKE
-48 GDTID
+48 KQID
-53 LEFAGLVYDINM
+53 LERSDI
-65 KDPNTGSWDTVTG
+65 PTS
-78 LSKNADDIEV
+78 
-88 QGQYSVA
+88 A
-95 EIINTNYLKSFTDGI
+95 EIVNKFGDTKGIYYYYDHYHNNDTGGELTISCDYSETNKKYYYI
-110 SIQSLFTKEPALEI
+110 VLFTEYRGAHHTAEDDFLLMTFESSKMMKMSLEDEI
-124 DLTNVSCMSYR
+124 TTHHTRFINVIATLQMGGVGGIIATSLNG
-135 ISCNVQDKSTDSY
+135 NVT
-148 LVAIGL
+148 
-154 DRSNFKLYTIVCTAV
+154 
-169 ASDVGESTIGLYI
+169 SDGDITLSAESSLQLLS
-182 MEGLYDIVYSNLTRT
+182 GLYDKSKIQNDLKNGSINDRTMYSNLEEYITYNDTDRT
-197 NALYS
+197 VS
-202 TNINSML
+202 
-209 DDIDISYIAS
+209 IATPYELHLV
-219 ALLNKDKIIEDF
+219 ADNNKVD
-231 KRMSKE
+231 
-237 GFKEL
+237 L
-242 SSEEKRTYTSFDK
+242 T
-255 VFQLIDDTEGEY
+255 
-267 TTKLVNELNDLT
+267 LNDETNT
-279 VLGIQTRGVLK
+279 VLCT
-290 ITEKQSGSG
+290 SGSMPEA
-299 NVVREKSCYVNTYPI
+299 NE
-314 GEQSAM
+314 
-320 FNVSYGE
+320 
-327 RDYIYSMW
+327 
-335 GARNRMAAGSSSS
+335 
-348 VTDIEC
+348 
-354 KSVMKYIVMDLTND
+354 
-368 EYIYFG
+368 
-374 DSTSVRKC
+374 
-382 DKDVSEKI
+382 
-390 DGYIKSDAD
+390 
-399 MEIFASIVEGLC
+399 
-411 NAGSENVEDF
+411 
-421 QNNLTEFIEV
+421 LTEFIDFGDMRPNSDKCDIITQFFMNIFCDLCKTDGVEINQFQDK
-431 LPKSCTLRKVLK
+431 LNTLISNIGNDSPLSKILGYYADKLAKESEGTRLTQEYNNQNPITGDFAKIDSTDMYKVMSFILGYNIYCINDN
-443 SVLGKM
+443 SVNFNSGKYITIGDDRRIHISTNWED
-449 VKNAEGWAI
+449 KDALQLSI
-458 KDAQEFYDSNSLE
+458 KDVWDSLSESEKAVLYTMYVNNIADYTGSEYIHGVKLYNPDYTYDSSLAEDFAQENPTLLD
-471 LNAST
+471 
-476 DYEAMSAILGASIQ
+476 DC
-490 GIVSGKSIIG
+490 K
-500 NTYKYNNNI
+500 NT
-509 VYVNSLFGSG
+509 
-519 VPDKLK
+519 
-525 TAYSDAVDTGILW
+525 
-538 NKLTDYQKSILA
+538 
-550 VTYAN
+550 
-555 VIDSRDFSK
+555 
-564 KSGVISCIYNAG
+564 
-576 VSGSYDSGTAE
+576 
-587 SFVQD
+587 
-592 GHTTLIDDIKNV
+592 
-604 VSNKDKNL
+604 VSNRDKNL
-612 TDTYSVYNIARNAN
+612 NDTNMVYNIARNSN
-626 TLCQYIVGTA
+626 TITQYLIATK
-636 LYGDSQSGDI
+636 LYGEGSNNGSIYDI
-646 YSLYDATLAGFI
+646 YDETMAALVASLGQY
-658 NKDYTQ
+658 
-664 SNINQDYYPQNII
+664 NIEYNPGYWPYHLP
-677 GDIGLFGDNSKY
+677 GSYGLFGTDSKY
-689 FTVLLSTDA
+689 LNVLNSSQD
-698 GFEAFAS
+698 GVSAFVK
-705 FLYNVSYA
+705 LMQDVSYA
-713 FDVAAFSDGSQE
+713 FDVAAFSENAQE
-725 KYDPEALR
+725 KYDPKALR
-733 EFFKSGKY
+733 VFFRSGKY
-741 EVSDAGKDYATTVSF
+741 EVTDAGKDYATTVSF

-761 DGVGSLDGKTVQF
+761 DGVGSLNGKTVQF

-786 IIELHDMCQFLGI
+786 IIELHDMCEFLGI

-805 GGWTEAIEQY
+805 GGWTEAIAEY

-822 EPFFNALR
+822 PEFFAALR
-830 ANPEIYTKAEEGKTT
+830 ANSEIYTKAEEGKTT

-868 FAVSALYVPM
+868 FAISALYVPM

-894 DFISDF
+894 NFISDF

-907 RKALYINTDNSAIVN
+907 RKALFINTNNSAIVN

-961 SSVIGGLDYSAVRNG
+961 NSVIGGLDYSAVRNG
-976 SSTNTDSAWD
+976 SSTNTDNAWD
-986 SMKNWVGDLFDLSPE
+986 SMKNWVGDLFNLSPE

-1021 KLGGTPSLTSSIAD
+1021 KLGGTVNLASSIAD
-1035 VYVLSENDLIGEN
+1035 VYVLSENDIIGEN

-1178 NGNRLHIDE
+1178 NGNRLKIDE

-1194 WLTGIEYKSDGSVE
+1194 WITGIEYESDGSVE

-1216 YDSDGNPVY
+1216 YDNDGNPVY
-1225 KTYTITAADSTN
+1225 KSYTITAADTTS
-1237 VGKYGEEVNREN
+1237 VGKYGQEVNREN

-1259 GDLVLRTSS
+1259 GDLVLRTSA
-1268 LTSGSSSAIVQWENL
+1268 LASGSSSAIVQWENL

-1357 NALISGT
+1357 NALTSGT
-1364 NGSHTGG
+1364 NGSHIGG

-1382 ITGIEYIA
+1382 IPGIEYIA

-1395 ITFAILLIGFVISL
+1395 IMFAILLIGFVISL
-1409 YMDAIK
+1409 YMDAVK

-1421 SLGKFAVTCLLTIIA
+1421 SLGKFVVTCLLTIVA

-1512 NTYKTVSELYQGQL
+1512 NTYKTVSELYKSQL

-1566 ANIAYSNGGNGG
+1566 ANIAYSNSNRDS
-1578 TAGDKDSVVSF
+1578 AGDKDSVVSF
-1589 CMPYYVILDKLIAN
+1589 CMPYYVILDRLVAN
-1603 IDEYNQSKDITA
+1603 VDEYNQSKDITA

-1644 GYDILGLNEALDT
+1644 GYDILGLNEALST
-1657 DNHMTSYTEGYFT
+1657 DRHMTSYTEGYFT
-1670 TAQKDRM
+1670 AEQKAKM

-1689 DQLTQDRIN
+1689 DQMTQDRIN

-1705 DYIAQNREIL
+1705 DYIAQNRAIL
-1715 GKVPDEVFVKTFA
+1715 GKVPDEVFIKTFA

-1751 VDTRDLARFLVADKS
+1751 VDTRDLARFLVADKG

-1776 ARFAY
+1776 SRFTY

-1788 VILAA
+1788 VILSAI
-1793 LYFVVLWITSVLKL
+1793 YFVVLWLTSWLKL
-1807 LAIFVIL
+1807 IAIFFVL
-1814 GLLILNVLFRKTLF
+1814 FLLILNVLLRKTLL
-1828 RKESR
+1828 RRESR

-1840 ACACLVMC
+1840 SCACLVLC
-1848 NYAYSLMLKASML
+1848 NYAYSFMLKASML
-1861 VSETGLGSIAGL
+1861 VSETGLGTVAGL
-1873 SLAIIVQIL
+1873 SLAILVQVL
-1882 YVFGLTCIVAIE
+1882 YVFGLTCICVIQV
-1894 CKDWRNNGFHGFQE
+1894 KDWRNNGFNSWKNV
-1908 IGASITSGLLHA
+1908 GAAITSEMLHV
-1920 QNVVADKIMSRQ
+1920 QNVVADKVMSMI
-1932 NSAYGDS
+1932 SSSYGDS
-1939 RTSRRYQ
+1939 KTSRRYQ
-1946 SDNYDSG
+1946 SGNYDSN

-1965 EEKGTYSPA
+1965 EERGTYSPA

>member
-1 MKKLK
+1 MRKLK
-6 SIVCRIMSVIMLCT
+6 SVMCRIMSVIMLCT
-20 FVLPLI
+20 LILPLM
-26 PTIEVKAVDVVQR
+26 PTIDVKAAVSVTP
-39 ETVDKGSFE
+39 EAVDKDAFK
-48 GDTID
+48 GDPTD
-53 LEFAGLVYDINM
+53 LIYAGLVYNRNM
-65 KDPNTGSWDTVTG
+65 KAPSSNMKTLTVG
-78 LSKNADDIEV
+78 EQKDVQESYNINSIVCEAYLSNFCDVVNITEM
-88 QGQYSVA
+88 
-95 EIINTNYLKSFTDGI
+95 FTDVN
-110 SIQSLFTKEPALEI
+110 I
-124 DLTNVSCMSYR
+124 DFENIAVTSYL
-135 ISCNVQDKSTDSY
+135 ISCNLQDKSADSY
-148 LVAIGL
+148 LVAIGI
-154 DRSNFKLYTIVCTAV
+154 DKSNCNLYTVVCTV
-169 ASDVGESTIGLYI
+169 NVNTVGNDTVGLYVLN
-182 MEGLYDIVYSNLTRT
+182 GLYDVAYSNLTRE
-197 NALYS
+197 NATYS
-202 TNINSML
+202 VNVNYML
-209 DDIDISYIAS
+209 QGSDLAYIAS
-219 ALLNKDKIIEDF
+219 ACYDKDDIVNDFKKLSASDTTKYDKFDKIFSEIKKEDGDLAYQLV
-231 KRMSKE
+231 E
-237 GFKEL
+237 PY
-242 SSEEKRTYTSFDK
+242 SSEGYAVIGIKTK
-255 VFQLIDDTEGEY
+255 GVFY
-267 TTKLVNELNDLT
+267 V
-279 VLGIQTRGVLK
+279 
-290 ITEKQSGSG
+290 TEKQTDTD
-299 NVVREKSCYVNTYPI
+299 NVVHETKSGVLLYKFGEIAITSIAWDGILQIGLPSGINNADAADKNGNKANTEVWHGTLMYTAIRP
-314 GEQSAM
+314 
-320 FNVSYGE
+320 
-327 RDYIYSMW
+327 D
-335 GARNRMAAGSSSS
+335 
-348 VTDIEC
+348 
-354 KSVMKYIVMDLTND
+354 DL
-368 EYIYFG
+368 EYINFG
-374 DSTSVRKC
+374 DSNSVFMSG
-382 DKDVSEKI
+382 DIEDPSIE
-390 DGYIKSDAD
+390 GYNKVDLGLSIFTEIVNEICTVGAD
-399 MEIFASIVEGLC
+399 
-411 NAGSENVEDF
+411 NV
-421 QNNLTEFIEV
+421 TEFQSNLETFIGTMPECILKDFLNTV
-431 LPKSCTLRKVLK
+431 LE
-443 SVLGKM
+443 KM
-449 VKNAEGWAI
+449 VDQAQKWSMEN
-458 KDAQEFYDSNSLE
+458 AQEFYDENTKE
-471 LNAST
+471 LNATS
-476 DYEAMSAILGASIQ
+476 DYEAMSAILGLSIQ
-490 GIVSGKSIIG
+490 GIAGNSSIIG
-500 NTYKYNNNI
+500 NTYKYNGNI
-509 VYVNSLFGSG
+509 IYVDSLFKDELPSRLTEAY
-519 VPDKLK
+519 PDSMTTKSLWDKL
-525 TAYSDAVDTGILW
+525 T
-538 NKLTDYQKSILA
+538 NYQKSILA
-550 VTYAN
+550 ITYKN

-564 KSGVISCIYNAG
+564 KSGVISCVYNAG

-604 VSNKDKNL
+604 ISNKDKSL

-658 NKDYTQ
+658 TKDYTQ
-664 SNINQDYYPQNII
+664 SNINTDYYPQNII
-677 GDIGLFGDNSKY
+677 GKIGLFGDDSKY
-689 FTVLLSTDA
+689 YTVLLSTDN

-705 FLYNVSYA
+705 YLYNVSYA
-713 FDVAAFSDGSQE
+713 FDVAAFSDGGE
-725 KYDPEALR
+725 ELKYDPKALR
-733 EFFKSGKY
+733 AFFSSGKY
-741 EVSDAGKDYATTVSF
+741 EITDAGKDYATTVSF
-756 SWVTG
+756 SWVAG
-761 DGVGSLDGKTVQF
+761 DGVKSLDGTKVQF

-786 IIELHDMCQFLGI
+786 IIELHDMCEFLGV

-822 EPFFNALR
+822 KDFFDALR
-830 ANPEIYTKAEEGKTT
+830 SNPEIYSKAEEGKTT

-868 FAVSALYVPM
+868 FAISALYVPM

-894 DFISDF
+894 NFISDF

-946 IILTIDDNFYNAKDI
+946 IILTVDDNFYNAKDI
-961 SSVIGGLDYSAVRNG
+961 NSVIGKLDYSAVRNG
-976 SSTNTDSAWD
+976 SETNTDNAWE
-986 SMKNWVGDLFDLSPE
+986 SMKNWVGDLFNLSPE
-1001 QILKTGAN
+1001 QILKTGPNA
-1009 SYYSSTLANSVT
+1009 YYSSTLAGAVT
-1021 KLGGTPSLTSSIAD
+1021 KLGGTPTLTSSIAD

-1048 SVFNDYEYSVKQS
+1048 SVFNEYEYSVKQS
-1061 YGVVSAVYRSAEL
+1061 YGVVSSVYRSAEL

-1086 AIFKSSKGICS
+1086 TVFKSSKGICS

-1104 DWRSIYNYCML
+1104 DWRSVYNYCML
-1115 SNLEEQ
+1115 ANLEDQ

-1178 NGNRLHIDE
+1178 NGHRLEIDE

-1208 QQVQYVDH
+1208 QQVQYVDS
-1216 YDSDGNPVY
+1216 YDADGNPVY

-1259 GDLVLRTSS
+1259 GQLVLRTSA
-1268 LTSGSSSAIVQWENL
+1268 LAGGSSSAIVQWENL

-1304 SGDIYSKTLVNM
+1304 SGEIYSKTLVNM

-1327 YIDYEYEGLSGNTDI
+1327 YIDYEYEGLSGNADI

-1382 ITGIEYIA
+1382 ITGIEYAA
-1390 LYVFK
+1390 LYIFK
-1395 ITFAILLIGFVISL
+1395 IMFAVLLIGFVISL
-1409 YMDAIK
+1409 YLDAVK

-1421 SLGKFAVTCLLTIIA
+1421 SLGKFVVTCLLTIIA

-1472 DGAEIGITSV
+1472 DGAEIGITSIN
-1482 TTPETNTEL
+1482 TPESNTEL

-1497 ISVNWWDVIGEVLFN
+1497 IAVNWWDVIGEVLFN
-1512 NTYKTVSELYQGQL
+1512 NTYKTVSELYKSQL

-1548 QDIFDSTSVVYYP
+1548 KDIFDSTSVVYYP

-1566 ANIAYSNGGNGG
+1566 ANIAYSNGGNVG

-1589 CMPYYVILDKLIAN
+1589 CMPYYVILDKLVAN

-1657 DNHMTSYTEGYFT
+1657 DNHMTSYTEGYFS
-1670 TAQKDRM
+1670 TAQKNRM
-1677 KLSRWYPTGSTT
+1677 KLSRWYPTGSTK

-1698 AVYSYAR
+1698 AVYAYAR
-1705 DYIAQNREIL
+1705 DYIAQNREVL

-1745 SIEIMN
+1745 SVEIMN
-1751 VDTRDLARFLVADKS
+1751 IDTRDLARFLVADKG

-1776 ARFAY
+1776 SRFTY

-1788 VILAA
+1788 VILSA
-1793 LYFVVLWITSVLKL
+1793 LYFVVLWLTSWLKL
-1807 LAIFVIL
+1807 IAIFFVL
-1814 GLLILNVLFRKTLF
+1814 FLLILNVLLRKTLL
-1828 RKESR
+1828 RRESR

-1840 ACACLVMC
+1840 SCACLVLC
-1848 NYAYSLMLKASML
+1848 NYAYSFMLKASML
-1861 VSETGLGSIAGL
+1861 VSETGLGTVAGL
-1873 SLAIIVQIL
+1873 SLAILVQIL
-1882 YVFGLTCIVAIE
+1882 YVFGLTCICVIQV
-1894 CKDWRNNGFHGFQE
+1894 KDWRNNGFYHWKDVGE
-1908 IGASITSGLLHA
+1908 AITSEMLHV
-1920 QNVVADKIMSRQ
+1920 QNIVADKVMSMI
-1932 NSAYGDS
+1932 SSSYGDS
-1939 RTSRRYQ
+1939 KTSRRYQ
-1946 SDNYDSG
+1946 SGNYDSN

-1965 EEKGTYSPA
+1965 EERGTYSPA

>member
-6 SIVCRIMSVIMLCT
+6 SIMCKAMSVIMLCT
-20 FVLPLI
+20 FILPLM
-26 PTIEVKAVDVVQR
+26 PTIDVKAANSYKS
-39 ETVDKGSFE
+39 ETITVKDEWESYVHYM
-48 GDTID
+48 
-53 LEFAGLVYDINM
+53 GLVKPMNVTLLDNSIKHNFAV
-65 KDPNTGSWDTVTG
+65 KDKDTNLTESVEEI
-78 LSKNADDIEV
+78 LNKYFMSK
-88 QGQYSVA
+88 
-95 EIINTNYLKSFTDGI
+95 FGI
-110 SIQSLFTKEPALEI
+110 
-124 DLTNVSCMSYR
+124 
-135 ISCNVQDKSTDSY
+135 TDSISTIFSDNHIN
-148 LVAIGL
+148 LSNIIGVTYTVGVNEQDTTTDCMAVVIGTDKTSGEL
-154 DRSNFKLYTIVCTAV
+154 LTVVSTVVDSKKSNITD
-169 ASDVGESTIGLYI
+169 SIGLYI
-182 MEGLYDIVYSNLTRT
+182 LKGLWDIGYTNTTKENAEYHVNVMSLLDDEDIINIA
-197 NALYS
+197 NAL
-202 TNINSML
+202 
-209 DDIDISYIAS
+209 IDTKAITSEFESGKAS
-219 ALLNKDKIIEDF
+219 NQNLYN
-231 KRMSKE
+231 R
-237 GFKEL
+237 
-242 SSEEKRTYTSFDK
+242 FDK
-255 VFQLIDDTEGEY
+255 VFTNLGDLGSSYLADKI
-267 TTKLVNELNDLT
+267 VNSLSGFT
-279 VLGIQTRGVLK
+279 VLGLKTEGRFNFVEHNEGSNAYNIFREDSTTIKTYDAYVTTWCNNYGGDISATWSLYKDGASNEIAKGTGEGGLWSNPGDGILRYLVLDP
-290 ITEKQSGSG
+290 G
-299 NVVREKSCYVNTYPI
+299 NVDFVN
-314 GEQSAM
+314 
-320 FNVSYGE
+320 
-327 RDYIYSMW
+327 
-335 GARNRMAAGSSSS
+335 
-348 VTDIEC
+348 
-354 KSVMKYIVMDLTND
+354 
-368 EYIYFG
+368 FG
-374 DSTSVRKC
+374 DA
-382 DKDVSEKI
+382 KI
-390 DGYIKSDAD
+390 AFEGTPDADDIKSDISPNRKVQGDFTA
-399 MEIFASIVEGLC
+399 IPTLISNICSSFTEG
-411 NAGSENVEDF
+411 NVEDF
-421 QNNLTEFIEV
+421 QNKLGTFITSINDVDGNPPIIKQILSTVQEQ
-431 LPKSCTLRKVLK
+431 
-443 SVLGKM
+443 M
-449 VKNAEGWAI
+449 VDQAQKWQMAS
-458 KDAQEFYDSNSLE
+458 AQEFYDSNSLE
-471 LNAST
+471 LNASN

-490 GIVSGKSIIG
+490 SISSNKSIIG
-500 NTYKYNNNI
+500 NTYKYGSN
-509 VYVNSLFGSG
+509 YVCITANSTDAI
-519 VPDKLK
+519 PDRLK
-525 TAYSDAVDTGILW
+525 TAYSDAMSTSDLW
-538 NKLTDYQKSILA
+538 DKLTDYQKSILA
-550 VTYAN
+550 VTYKN

-564 KSGVISCIYNAG
+564 KSGVISCIYSAG

-587 SFVQD
+587 DFVQD

-604 VSNKDKNL
+604 ISNKDKSL

-658 NKDYTQ
+658 TKDYTQ
-664 SNINQDYYPQNII
+664 SNINTDYYPQNII
-677 GDIGLFGDNSKY
+677 GDIGLFGDNSNY
-689 FTVLLSTDA
+689 FTVLLSTEN
-698 GFEAFAS
+698 GFEPFAS
-705 FLYNVSYA
+705 YLYNVSYA
-713 FDVAAFSDGSQE
+713 FDVAAFSDGGE
-725 KYDPEALR
+725 ELNYDPEALR
-733 EFFKSGKY
+733 EFFKSGNYK
-741 EVSDAGKDYATTVSF
+741 VTDTGSDYATTVSF
-756 SWVTG
+756 SWVAG
-761 DGVGSLDGKTVQF
+761 DGVKSLDGTKVQF

-786 IIELHDMCQFLGI
+786 IIELHDMCEFLGV

-822 EPFFNALR
+822 KDFFDALR
-830 ANPEIYTKAEEGKTT
+830 SNPEIYSKAEEGKTT

-868 FAVSALYVPM
+868 FAISALYVPM

-894 DFISDF
+894 NFISDF

-946 IILTIDDNFYNAKDI
+946 IILTVDDNFYNAKDI
-961 SSVIGGLDYSAVRNG
+961 NSVIGKLDYSSVRNG
-976 SSTNTDSAWD
+976 SETNTDNAWE
-986 SMKNWVGDLFDLSPE
+986 SMKNWVGDLFNLSPE
-1001 QILKTGAN
+1001 QILKTGPNA
-1009 SYYSSTLANSVT
+1009 YYSSTLANTVT
-1021 KLGGTPSLTSSIAD
+1021 KLGGTPTLTSSIAD

-1048 SVFNDYEYSVKQS
+1048 NVFDEYEYSVKQS

-1086 AIFKSSKGICS
+1086 AVFKSSKGICS

-1104 DWRSIYNYCML
+1104 DWRSVYNYCML
-1115 SNLEEQ
+1115 ANLEDQ

-1143 IVTESGLVIIPAATN
+1143 IVTESGLVIIPAASN

-1178 NGNRLHIDE
+1178 NGNRLKIDE

-1216 YDSDGNPVY
+1216 YDDDGNPVY

-1259 GDLVLRTSS
+1259 GQLVLRTSA
-1268 LTSGSSSAIVQWENL
+1268 LAGGSSSAIVQWENL

-1304 SGDIYSKTLVNM
+1304 SGEIYSKTLVNM

-1327 YIDYEYEGLSGNTDI
+1327 YIDYEYEGLSGNADI

-1382 ITGIEYIA
+1382 ITGIEYAA
-1390 LYVFK
+1390 LYIFK
-1395 ITFAILLIGFVISL
+1395 IMFAVLLIGFVVSL
-1409 YMDAIK
+1409 YLDAVK

-1421 SLGKFAVTCLLTIIA
+1421 SLGKFVVTCLLTIVA

-1472 DGAEIGITSV
+1472 DGAEIGITSI

-1512 NTYKTVSELYQGQL
+1512 NTYKTVSELYKSQL

-1548 QDIFDSTSVVYYP
+1548 KDIFDSTSVVYYP

-1566 ANIAYSNGGNGG
+1566 ANIAYSNGGNVG

-1589 CMPYYVILDKLIAN
+1589 CMPYYVILDKLVAN

-1657 DNHMTSYTEGYFT
+1657 DNHMTSYTEGYFS

-1677 KLSRWYPTGSTT
+1677 KLSRWYPTGSTK

-1698 AVYSYAR
+1698 AVYTYAR
-1705 DYIAQNREIL
+1705 DYIAQNREVL
-1715 GKVPDEVFVKTFA
+1715 GKVPDEVFIKTFA

-1751 VDTRDLARFLVADKS
+1751 IDTRDLARFLVADKG

-1776 ARFAY
+1776 SRFTY

-1788 VILAA
+1788 VILSAI
-1793 LYFVVLWITSVLKL
+1793 YFVVLWLTSWLKL
-1807 LAIFVIL
+1807 IAIFFVL
-1814 GLLILNVLFRKTLF
+1814 CLLILNVLLRKTLL
-1828 RKESR
+1828 RRESR

-1840 ACACLVMC
+1840 SCACLVLC
-1848 NYAYSLMLKASML
+1848 NYAYSFMLKASML
-1861 VSETGLGSIAGL
+1861 VSETGLGTVAGL
-1873 SLAIIVQIL
+1873 SLAILVQVL
-1882 YVFGLTCIVAIE
+1882 YVFGLTCICVIQV
-1894 CKDWRNNGFHGFQE
+1894 KDWRNNGFYHWKDV
-1908 IGASITSGLLHA
+1908 GAAITSEMLHV
-1920 QNVVADKIMSRQ
+1920 QNVVADKVMSMI
-1932 NSAYGDS
+1932 SSSYGDS
-1939 RTSRRYQ
+1939 KTSRRYQ
-1946 SDNYDSG
+1946 SGNYDSN

-1965 EEKGTYSPA
+1965 EERGTYSPA

>member
-1 MKKLK
+1 MRKLK
-6 SIVCRIMSVIMLCT
+6 SIMYRMISVIMLCT
-20 FVLPLI
+20 LILPLM
-26 PTIEVKAVDVVQR
+26 PTIDVKAAIAKDNRKPNIDLLFNAMERVDNASSLNLKSING
-39 ETVDKGSFE
+39 EESLSGFPMKLKASNEFLDEFEKGSDAIKCVITDILKLN
-48 GDTID
+48 GDSFLNTTLSNGSTLGELLDNTQYLGGHSVYFSEAKTNSVVIAV
-53 LEFAGLVYDINM
+53 LSYDIVNSKFVTVFIAGIDNDTDTKDSIAMMVSTSDTLLNVVYENLEYINM
-65 KDPNTGSWDTVTG
+65 HIYTTGCYIVS
-78 LSKNADDIEV
+78 
-88 QGQYSVA
+88 
-95 EIINTNYLKSFTDGI
+95 NTNNGSGIKNVLDELFKIDGI
-110 SIQSLFTKEPALEI
+110 SSDIKTPNSASLDKYRNISKFAKYVVLDNGSDKYNAFELSAEGTLYMSLNSDKNDYSGTYGVENKYGTIGNKSDIGDYYNKLI
-124 DLTNVSCMSYR
+124 VGVDLSNPEWTAWGDLSAISASTVSIPSLSGLTSDTGYSYSDKDMLCNNTDTGTSIASFIVSLCKGQDDVDTMIANIKTLAGRIGENETVSKIMLQYIEGLREAYDGYKLIEDQNWLNNNTDCTTFVDCENDFQFINTLIGESIKKSADNKSIVGTYVAYKGNTYYIGTSFDDVGDYNV
-135 ISCNVQDKSTDSY
+135 KP
-148 LVAIGL
+148 L
-154 DRSNFKLYTIVCTAV
+154 
-169 ASDVGESTIGLYI
+169 SDVWSSLSGFQRNILSSTYKDIFEERGLVQGKLEFLTKY
-182 MEGLYDIVYSNLTRT
+182 YTDDIYQSGGAEDFAAEHPTL
-197 NALYS
+197 
-202 TNINSML
+202 L
-209 DDIDISYIAS
+209 DDI
-219 ALLNKDKIIEDF
+219 K
-231 KRMSKE
+231 
-237 GFKEL
+237 
-242 SSEEKRTYTSFDK
+242 YT
-255 VFQLIDDTEGEY
+255 
-267 TTKLVNELNDLT
+267 
-279 VLGIQTRGVLK
+279 
-290 ITEKQSGSG
+290 
-299 NVVREKSCYVNTYPI
+299 
-314 GEQSAM
+314 
-320 FNVSYGE
+320 
-327 RDYIYSMW
+327 
-335 GARNRMAAGSSSS
+335 
-348 VTDIEC
+348 
-354 KSVMKYIVMDLTND
+354 
-368 EYIYFG
+368 
-374 DSTSVRKC
+374 
-382 DKDVSEKI
+382 
-390 DGYIKSDAD
+390 
-399 MEIFASIVEGLC
+399 
-411 NAGSENVEDF
+411 
-421 QNNLTEFIEV
+421 
-431 LPKSCTLRKVLK
+431 
-443 SVLGKM
+443 
-449 VKNAEGWAI
+449 
-458 KDAQEFYDSNSLE
+458 
-471 LNAST
+471 
-476 DYEAMSAILGASIQ
+476 
-490 GIVSGKSIIG
+490 
-500 NTYKYNNNI
+500 
-509 VYVNSLFGSG
+509 
-519 VPDKLK
+519 
-525 TAYSDAVDTGILW
+525 
-538 NKLTDYQKSILA
+538 
-550 VTYAN
+550 
-555 VIDSRDFSK
+555 
-564 KSGVISCIYNAG
+564 
-576 VSGSYDSGTAE
+576 
-587 SFVQD
+587 
-592 GHTTLIDDIKNV
+592 
-604 VSNKDKNL
+604 VSNRDKNL
-612 TDTYSVYNIARNAN
+612 SDNFSLYNIARNVN
-626 TLCQYIVGTA
+626 TLCQYIIGTI
-636 LYGDSQSGDI
+636 LYGESDAQDI
-646 YSLYDATLAGFI
+646 YSLYDETLASLRT
-658 NKDYTQ
+658 KDYT
-664 SNINQDYYPQNII
+664 SEGINEAWFPKWCLSDVP
-677 GDIGLFGDNSKY
+677 LFGENSEKY
-689 FTVLLSTDA
+689 TILLANTDDF
-698 GFEAFAS
+698 GIFSS

-713 FDVAAFSDGSQE
+713 FDVAAFSENAQE
-725 KYDPEALR
+725 KYDPKALR
-733 EFFKSGKY
+733 EFFKSGNYK
-741 EVSDAGKDYATTVSF
+741 VTDTGKDYATTVSF
-756 SWVTG
+756 SWMAG
-761 DGVGSLDGKTVQF
+761 DGVKSLDGTKVQF

-786 IIELHDMCQFLGI
+786 IIELHDMCEFLGV

-822 EPFFNALR
+822 KDFFDALR
-830 ANPEIYTKAEEGKTT
+830 SNPEIYSKAEEGKTT

-868 FAVSALYVPM
+868 FAISALYVPM

-894 DFISDF
+894 NFISDF

-946 IILTIDDNFYNAKDI
+946 IILTVDDNFYNAKDI
-961 SSVIGGLDYSAVRNG
+961 NSVIGKLDYSTIRNG
-976 SSTNTDSAWD
+976 SETNTDNAWE
-986 SMKNWVGDLFDLSPE
+986 SMKNWVGDLFNLSPE
-1001 QILKTGAN
+1001 QILKTGPNA
-1009 SYYSSTLANSVT
+1009 YYSSTLAGAVT
-1021 KLGGTPSLTSSIAD
+1021 KLGGTPTLTSSIAD

-1048 SVFNDYEYSVKQS
+1048 SVFNEYEYSVKQS
-1061 YGVVSAVYRSAEL
+1061 YGVVSSVYRSAEL

-1086 AIFKSSKGICS
+1086 AVFKSSKGICS

-1104 DWRSIYNYCML
+1104 DWRSVYNYCML
-1115 SNLEEQ
+1115 ANLEDQ

-1178 NGNRLHIDE
+1178 NGHRLEIDE

-1216 YDSDGNPVY
+1216 YDDDGNPVY

-1259 GDLVLRTSS
+1259 GQLVLRTSA
-1268 LTSGSSSAIVQWENL
+1268 LAGGSSSAIVQWENL

-1304 SGDIYSKTLVNM
+1304 SGEIYSKTLVNM

-1327 YIDYEYEGLSGNTDI
+1327 YIDYEYEGLSGNADI

-1382 ITGIEYIA
+1382 ITGIEYAA
-1390 LYVFK
+1390 LYIFK
-1395 ITFAILLIGFVISL
+1395 IMFAVLLIGFVVSL
-1409 YMDAIK
+1409 YLDAVK

-1421 SLGKFAVTCLLTIIA
+1421 SLGKFVVTCLLTIVA

-1512 NTYKTVSELYQGQL
+1512 NTYKTVSELYKSQL

-1548 QDIFDSTSVVYYP
+1548 KDIFDSTSVVYYP

-1566 ANIAYSNGGNGG
+1566 ANIAYSNGGNVG

-1589 CMPYYVILDKLIAN
+1589 CMPYYVILDKLVAN

-1657 DNHMTSYTEGYFT
+1657 DNHMTSYTEGYFS

-1677 KLSRWYPTGSTT
+1677 KLSRWYPTGSTK

-1698 AVYSYAR
+1698 AVYTYAR
-1705 DYIAQNREIL
+1705 DYIAQNREVL
-1715 GKVPDEVFVKTFA
+1715 GKVPDEVFIKTFA

-1751 VDTRDLARFLVADKS
+1751 IDTRDLARFLVADKG

-1776 ARFAY
+1776 SRFTY

-1788 VILAA
+1788 VILSAI
-1793 LYFVVLWITSVLKL
+1793 YFVVLWLTSWLKFI
-1807 LAIFVIL
+1807 AIFIVL
-1814 GLLILNVLFRKTLF
+1814 CLLILNVLLRKTLL
-1828 RKESR
+1828 RRESR

-1840 ACACLVMC
+1840 SCACLVLC
-1848 NYAYSLMLKASML
+1848 NYAYSFMLKASML
-1861 VSETGLGSIAGL
+1861 VSETGLGTVAGL
-1873 SLAIIVQIL
+1873 SLAILVQVL
-1882 YVFGLTCIVAIE
+1882 YVFGLTCICAIQV
-1894 CKDWRNNGFHGFQE
+1894 KDWRNNGFYHWKYV
-1908 IGASITSGLLHA
+1908 GAAITSEMLHV
-1920 QNVVADKIMSRQ
+1920 QNVVADKVMSMI
-1932 NSAYGDS
+1932 SSSYGDS
-1939 RTSRRYQ
+1939 KTSRRYQ
-1946 SDNYDSG
+1946 SGNYDSN

-1965 EEKGTYSPA
+1965 EERGTYSPA